1 MTSER
6 QQQQRGL
13 SQASPEPAEGSKPG
27 AEGPAVPTDPTSG
40 GPHATSVRN
49 FWVLGLCLAG
59 ALALVATVL
68 GVIGARRGPD
78 LVSATISV
86 ERAVA
91 AGGQPL
97 VLQGRQPLEDVSAA
111 QVSISPAADFAVET
125 QDAQIVLRF
134 TRPLAYATDY
144 TVTIGD
150 VRSRHTHVPSQ
161 WSYSFTTPGY
171 AVYSLVSRGPG
182 SFGADDQV
190 LRTAPGGDPVPVLAT
205 PGIES
210 YAVVA
215 GMVVAVVRE
224 SDLETSLVASAGAE
238 ADLMTLETP
247 AGTAIGLLAGSA
259 EQGMVGYTVVGA
271 ETGSDRFYDNALFL
285 QDINDVSKP
294 PQEITQADGSELR
307 VIDWAFVPG
316 TRSLVLQD
324 EEGQFFLT
332 GLTAGSALSPLGI
345 HDQLI
350 GFLPGTATLV
360 VLKGTD
366 EVMLD
371 LALGKTTALPPP
383 SDAGDTNVLAGQ
395 RTMISPTE
403 WVQQFDDLAYLD
415 DAASITS
422 RLEHTLNGKAETVAT
437 VPPELGRLLDS
448 GVSGN
453 GQYAWA
459 QILDIAAPADDLT
472 SGATDNSVTVVIDLA
487 TGESVFAVPGAR
499 PLWVTE

>member
-1 MTSER
+1 MTSR
-6 QQQQRGL
+6 KPTQPRRSSSVQ
-13 SQASPEPAEGSKPG
+13 PEFDEGSRPV
-27 AEGPAVPTDPTSG
+27 AERVSTGSATG
-40 GPHATSVRN
+40 GPHPSRSARS
-49 FWVLGLCLAG
+49 FWVLGLSLAG
-59 ALALVATVL
+59 ALALVAAVL

-78 LVSATISV
+78 LISATIQV

-97 VLQGRQPLEDVSAA
+97 VLQGRQPLKDVTPP
-111 QVSISPAADFAVET
+111 QVTVSPAADFTVET
-125 QDAQIVLRF
+125 QEAQIVLRF
-134 TRPLAYATDY
+134 ARPLAYSTDY
-144 TVTIGD
+144 TVTISD

-161 WSYSFTTPGY
+161 WSYSFATPGY

-182 SFGADDQV
+182 GFGTDDQV
-190 LRTAPGGDPVPVLAT
+190 LRTAPGGDPVPVMTT

-224 SDLETSLVASAGAE
+224 SDLETRLVAAAGAD

-285 QDINDVSKP
+285 QDLNDVSKP

-307 VIDWAFVPG
+307 VIDWGFVPG

-332 GLTAGSALSPLGI
+332 GLSPGSALSPLGI

-371 LALGKTTALPPP
+371 LALGKTTALPPL
-383 SDAGDTNVLAGQ
+383 SDAGDTNILAGQ
-395 RTMISPTE
+395 RTVIGPTE
-403 WVQQFDDLAYLD
+403 WIQQFDDIAYPD
-415 DAASITS
+415 DVASITS
-422 RLEHTLNGKAETVAT
+422 RLEHVHDGGAATVAT

-459 QILDIAAPADDLT
+459 QILDVSAPADDLT
-472 SGATDNSVTVVIDLA
+472 SGATDNSVTVVIDLT
-487 TGESVFAVPGAR
+487 TGESLFAVPGAH